1 MSFKIMHAIN
11 PSILVA
17 SDNSSDADLVKRLL
31 SKDFSRISTSTVAE
45 KAAADFEQ
53 HLPDILVLA
62 FKSLGLAERF
72 YLGLYRHCARVSAQP
87 HRTIIL
93 CDKDNVHRVSK
104 LCLQQH
110 FDDYVLFWPMN
121 YDAPRLVMAI
131 HLAYRELS
139 KFKDE
144 GPSLAEFAGQA
155 RRLGELEGLL
165 EQYMAAGSKQVN
177 VTQQAVEHAER
188 EINAVVDRW
197 SSQLSRAANTH
208 AVPVDTVETMERELA
223 RFKAEEIAARFKS
236 VRDSVLPISQWTKSL
251 TSQCAAPLESA
262 RSLSAMAE
270 KVKPAVLVVDD
281 DDFQHKIIATILGN
295 QSYRLFFAT
304 SGAEALSSV
313 RKERLDLILMDVML
327 PDMDGLETLKR
338 IRLMPQLARVPVMMI
353 SSKSERELV
362 MECLKSGAAD
372 FAVKPIDRDKLNSK
386 VSRLSMGLE
395 AKTLGTKAN

>member
-1 MSFKIMHAIN
+1 MPFKTMHSIN
-11 PSILVA
+11 PSVLVA
-17 SDNSSDADLVKRLL
+17 SDNASDANLVKRLL
-31 SKDFSRISTSTVAE
+31 AKDFSRISTSTVEE

-62 FKSLGLAERF
+62 FKALERAERF
-72 YLGLYRHCARVSAQP
+72 YLGLYRHCARLSVQP

-93 CDKDNVHRVSK
+93 CGKNDVHRVSK

-121 YDAPRLVMAI
+121 YDAPRLSMAI

-155 RRLGELEGLL
+155 RRLGELESLL

-188 EINAVVDRW
+188 EINAVVDGW
-197 SSQLSRAANTH
+197 SRQLSRAANTH

-223 RFKAEEIAARFKS
+223 RFKEEDIAARFNS
-236 VRDSVLPISQWTKSL
+236 VRDSVRPIGQWTKSL
-251 TSQCAAPLESA
+251 TIQCAAPLESV

-281 DDFQHKIIATILGN
+281 DDFQHKIVATILGN
-295 QSYRLFFAT
+295 QSYRLVFAT

-313 RKERLDLILMDVML
+313 RKERPDLILMDVMM
-327 PDMDGLETLKR
+327 PDMDGLETLTR

-353 SSKSERELV
+353 SAKSEGALV
-362 MECLKSGAAD
+362 VQCLKSGAAD
-372 FAVKPIDRDKLNSK
+372 FAVKPFDRDTLYSK
-386 VSRLSMGLE
+386 VSRLSMGVE
-395 AKTLGTKAN
+395 AKALRAHAN